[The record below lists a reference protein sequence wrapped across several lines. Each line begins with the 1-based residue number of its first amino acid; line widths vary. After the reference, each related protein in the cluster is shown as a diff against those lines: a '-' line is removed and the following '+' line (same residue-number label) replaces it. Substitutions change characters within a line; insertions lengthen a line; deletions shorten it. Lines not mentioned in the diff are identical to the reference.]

1 VRRLVAAAGVAA
13 LVFPLAAA
21 GRVSFT
27 PTDPLVS
34 KQYYLTQDHAF
45 DAFPDVLPALNPVRV
60 AIIDSG
66 LDGTHP
72 EFPARKLWPGG
83 ARSFVGGS
91 ALTDDQGHGT
101 FIAGEIGAAINN
113 NEGIAGIA
121 FPTQLII
128 AKVARSDTPISVH
141 DEAEAIRWAV
151 NAGAR
156 VINLSLG
163 GTRDP
168 RNPRN
173 DTYSPEEAAAIEYA
187 ARRGAVLVAA
197 VGNSD
202 NAPQTPWPWANYPA
216 ALPHVLGVSALNQ
229 SGNVP
234 AFSDRDPIYNDISA
248 PGMDIYSTLPL
259 AITKQRSA
267 CPNQGYSD
275 CGPDEFR
282 HASGTSFAAPQ
293 ATAAAALLLALR
305 PTLKADQVTNI
316 LERSATDVNAS
327 DGCGECRLLRDERSG
342 WGRLD
347 IGKAIAALNGPLP
360 PADRLEPNDDAGFH
374 APVLPAR
381 VRSIKATIDYWDD
394 QIDVYRVRLNRGQRL
409 RLTLEGPSGFTTNL
423 LLWRPGTK
431 RVNDLRR
438 QNLRVAESIGPGASH
453 RIAYRVAATG
463 WYYVEVKLVSR
474 GFGAYGLTIVRK

>member
-1 VRRLVAAAGVAA
+1 VRRAFAATAIAA
-13 LVFPLAAA
+13 LAFPLAAA
-21 GRVSFT
+21 GRVDFA
-27 PTDPLVS
+27 PTDPLAP
-34 KQYYLTQDHAF
+34 KQYYLAQDHAF
-45 DAFPDVLPALNPVRV
+45 DAFPDALPPLNPVRV

-72 EFPARKLWPGG
+72 EFPARRLWPGG

-91 ALTDDQGHGT
+91 ALTDEQGHGT
-101 FIAGEIGAAINN
+101 FIAGEIAAAINN

-128 AKVARSDTPISVH
+128 AKIARADQPIAVR
-141 DEAEAIRWAV
+141 DEADAIRWAA

-168 RNPRN
+168 RNPHN
-173 DTYSPEEAAAIEYA
+173 DTYSPQEAAAIQYA
-187 ARRGAVLVAA
+187 ERRGAVLVAA
-197 VGNSD
+197 VGNAD

-216 ALPHVLGVSALNQ
+216 ALPHVVGVSALTQ
-229 SGNVP
+229 TGNVP

-248 PGMDIYSTLPL
+248 PGTDIYSTLPL
-259 AITKQRSA
+259 ALTKQRPA

-293 ATAAAALLLALR
+293 VTAAAALLLALR
-305 PTLKADQVTNI
+305 PSLKASQVTNI

-327 DGCGECRLLRDERSG
+327 NGCAQCRLLRDERSG

-347 IGKAIAALNGPLP
+347 ISKAIAALNGPLP
-360 PADRLEPNDDAGFH
+360 PADRLEPNDDAGFA
-374 APVLPAR
+374 APVLPAKL
-381 VRSIKATIDYWDD
+381 RSIKATIDFWDD
-394 QIDVYRVRLNRGQRL
+394 QIDVYRLHLIARRRVQLRVR
-409 RLTLEGPSGFTTNL
+409 GPRSSDTDL
-423 LLWRPGTK
+423 LLWKPGT
-431 RVNDLRR
+431 VHLNDLRTQR
-438 QNLRVAESIGPGASH
+438 MRAGQAIGRGASKH
-453 RIAYRVAATG
+453 IAYRVPKSG
-463 WYYVEVKLVSR
+463 WYYIEVRLETR
-474 GFGAYGLTIVRK
+474 GFGSYSLSIARK